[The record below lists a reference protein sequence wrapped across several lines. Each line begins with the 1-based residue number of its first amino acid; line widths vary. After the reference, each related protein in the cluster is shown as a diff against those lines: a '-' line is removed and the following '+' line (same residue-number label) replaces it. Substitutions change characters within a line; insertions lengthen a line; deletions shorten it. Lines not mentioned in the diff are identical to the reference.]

1 MTEAVGFWN
10 QQGSAPMTLRTR
22 EELLR
27 FFDGMELIEPGV
39 VTCSRWRPDVMEI
52 GEIADVTHFGGVAR
66 KP

>member
-1 MTEAVGFWN
+1 VRFWN

-27 FFDGMELIEPGV
+27 LFGGMELADPGV

-52 GEIADVTHFGGVAR
+52 SESTDVTHFGGVAR
-66 KP
+66 KV

>member
-27 FFDGMELIEPGV
+27 FFDGMELMEPG
-39 VTCSRWRPDVMEI
+39 W
-52 GEIADVTHFGGVAR
+52 
-66 KP
+66 